1 MRVAVA
7 GLPRFPAAVL
17 AALIAIPASAAAETK
32 VSATA
37 AANAKLHVRVG
48 PGRGAGE
55 RRVESADPARA
66 SEAPSTEE
74 RAREATPEGSDEPE
88 LRTLRDAERQLF
100 PEPRTRP
107 YTELDGD
114 IPLVIER
121 PGPALNL
128 TGLQPPPGAARAKPA
143 GNVAWPRDLVP
154 PDLPC
159 SYEQRTLDYIKFY
172 RDTLRGRAITEIWAR
187 RAGRYAALIQAELVR
202 AGLPSDLLWLSLVES
217 GHNSNSRSRAGA
229 VGLWQFIPESARLY
243 GLNVDRWVDERLDPL
258 RSTQA
263 AVVYLAELWR
273 RFGSWELAMAAYN
286 MGQAGLTRSIRKYN
300 SNDFWRLSRLEAGL
314 PWETAL
320 YVPKVLATA
329 IVMKNRRAF
338 GFADVQPD
346 APLAFDTVY
355 VAAGVP
361 LGRIAQHA
369 GVAESLIT
377 SLNPQYLKARTPPP
391 SAGEA
396 PRLWPVYVPEGQG
409 ASVIRRLAQAPSG
422 EGGKGGKEGLT
433 GEEYAS
439 VRVRMGDS
447 PASLALRLR
456 GSEAE
461 LRAWNR
467 LEPNERLCSGCNLIV
482 PRTWLLDEQGQP
494 LPLLEDTESVVV
506 LPPFRFHFA
515 DRERLFYRTLP
526 GDDLDSLASAL
537 TVRPDD
543 LVIWNALDPKAN
555 LQADMVLQVFVPN
568 GTAQDSVR
576 LVSEGN
582 AAEQLEVGSP
592 SFLAH
597 FEAEQGRQRLQI
609 QAREGDTLQSIGK
622 RYELSPGT
630 MERINHFA
638 RDRRLSE
645 GAAIV
650 VYAKEGTTATEVLWS
665 RAPDPLP
672 PVAPPYPAAL
682 PGGALR

>member
-1 MRVAVA
+1 MRVAAA
-7 GLPRFPAAVL
+7 GLPGFPAVVL
-17 AALIAIPASAAAETK
+17 AALGALAPAAAAETK
-32 VSATA
+32 VSAAT

-48 PGRGAGE
+48 PGRGGGE
-55 RRVESADPARA
+55 RQVESAKPAPPN
-66 SEAPSTEE
+66 EAPTPEE
-74 RAREATPEGSDEPE
+74 RMRDDAPDGAEDPE
-88 LRTLRDAERQLF
+88 LRSLREAERQLF

-107 YTELDGD
+107 YPELDGD
-114 IPLVIER
+114 IPLVIAG
-121 PGPALNL
+121 PGPTLNL
-128 TGLQPPPGAARAKPA
+128 TGLQPRPGANRPQAATD
-143 GNVAWPRDLVP
+143 VAWPRDLVP

-187 RAGRYAALIQAELVR
+187 RAGRYAAMIQAELVR

-217 GHNSNSRSRAGA
+217 GHNSSSRSRAGA
-229 VGLWQFIPESARLY
+229 VGLWQFIPESARLF
-243 GLNVDRWVDERLDPL
+243 GLRVDRWVDERLDPL

-263 AVVYLAELWR
+263 AVMYLGELWR

-286 MGQAGLTRSIRKYN
+286 MGYGGLTRSVRKYN

-346 APLAFDTVY
+346 APLAFDTVH

-369 GVAESLIT
+369 GVSESVIT
-377 SLNPQYLKARTPPP
+377 GLNPQYLKARTPPAT
-391 SAGEA
+391 AGEA

-409 ASVIRRLAQAPSG
+409 ASVTRRLAEAGAPR
-422 EGGKGGKEGLT
+422 ED
-433 GEEYAS
+433 YAS
-439 VRVRMGDS
+439 VPVRLGDS
-447 PASLALRLR
+447 VASISSRLR

-461 LRAWNR
+461 LRSLNR
-467 LEPNERLCSGCNLIV
+467 LEPNERLRAGSHLIV
-482 PRTWLLDEQGQP
+482 PRSWLEDEQGRP
-494 LPLLEDTESVVV
+494 LALLADTESVVV

-515 DRERLFYRTLP
+515 DRERLFYRTLS
-526 GDDLDSLASAL
+526 GDELSAL
-537 TVRPDD
+537 AGALEVRPDD
-543 LVIWNALDPKAN
+543 LVVWNALDPHAK
-555 LQADMVLQVFVPN
+555 LQADMVLQVFVPK
-568 GTAQDSVR
+568 GTAVDTVR
-576 LVSEGN
+576 LVSESN
-582 AAEQLEVGSP
+582 TLEQLEVGSP

-609 QAREGDTLQSIGK
+609 QAREGDTLQIIGK

-630 MERINHFA
+630 MERINHFS

-645 GAAIV
+645 GAAVV
-650 VYAKEGTTATEVLWS
+650 VYAKEGTTASEVLWS

-672 PVAPPYPAAL
+672 PVSPPYPAAL

>member
-1 MRVAVA
+1 MRVSVA
-7 GLPRFPAAVL
+7 GLPGLSALVLGAATWATPAATT
-17 AALIAIPASAAAETK
+17 ETK
-32 VSATA
+32 VSAAA
-37 AANAKLHVRVG
+37 AANAKLHVSIG
-48 PGRGAGE
+48 PGRGGGE
-55 RRVESADPARA
+55 RRSESADPTRP
-66 SEAPSTEE
+66 SEAPATEE
-74 RAREATPEGSDEPE
+74 RAPEETPAGSEDPE
-88 LRTLRDAERQLF
+88 LRSLHEAERQLF

-107 YTELDGD
+107 YPEFDGEL
-114 IPLVIER
+114 PLAIER

-128 TGLQPPPGAARAKPA
+128 TGLQPAAPPRAPA
-143 GNVAWPRDLVP
+143 SNATWPRDLVP
-154 PDLPC
+154 SDLPC

-187 RAGRYAALIQAELVR
+187 RAGRYAAMIQAELVR

-217 GHNSNSRSRAGA
+217 GHNSSSRSRAGA

-263 AVVYLAELWR
+263 AVVYLGELWR

-286 MGQAGLTRSIRKYN
+286 MGHAGLTRSIRKYN

-346 APLAFDTVY
+346 APLTFDTVY
-355 VAAGVP
+355 VGGGVP
-361 LGRIAQHA
+361 LARIAQHA
-369 GVAESLIT
+369 GVAESVLT
-377 SLNPQYLKARTPPP
+377 SLNPQYLKARTPPAG
-391 SAGEA
+391 AGEA

-409 ASVIRRLAQAPSG
+409 ASVTRRLSETAPDPAGPSPA
-422 EGGKGGKEGLT
+422 
-433 GEEYAS
+433 EYAS
-439 VRVRMGDS
+439 VRVRVGDS
-447 PASLALRLR
+447 AASIAARLR

-461 LRAWNR
+461 LRALNR
-467 LEPNERLCSGCNLIV
+467 LEPSERLHAGCNLIV
-482 PRTWLLDEQGQP
+482 PRAWLEGEQGQP
-494 LPLLEDTESVVV
+494 LTLLEDTESVVV
-506 LPPFRFHFA
+506 LPPFRFHFS

-537 TVRPDD
+537 MVRPDD
-543 LVIWNALDPKAN
+543 LVVWNALDPKAN
-555 LQADMVLQVFVPN
+555 LQADMVLQVFVPK
-568 GTAQDSVR
+568 GAAVDKVR
-576 LVSEGN
+576 LVSEQDTL
-582 AAEQLEVGSP
+582 EQLEVGSP
-592 SFLAH
+592 RFLAH

-609 QAREGDTLQSIGK
+609 QAREGDTLQVIGK
-622 RYELSPGT
+622 RYELSPGM

-645 GAAIV
+645 GAAVV
-650 VYAKEGTTATEVLWS
+650 VYAKEGTAATEVLWS